1 VRGSWRVWGTVVALA
16 LLHFLLHLGLGL
28 DTIAPDLLTISLL
41 LAAREVGMGTAAG
54 IGFAFGLLLDA
65 FSLLAFG
72 ANAVA
77 MTILGAAGART
88 RDLFVGDSFFFVVSY
103 LFLGKWVKDLLH
115 WVLVGESVREPF
127 VQAMLVGSS
136 LNALYAAGVGV
147 LVVTVTGAWWE
158 SLR

>member
-1 VRGSWRVWGTVVALA
+1 MRGSWRVWATVGVLA

-28 DTIAPDLLTISLL
+28 GNIAPDLLTISLL

-54 IGFAFGLLLDA
+54 IGFAFGLMLDA

-72 ANAVA
+72 SNSVA
-77 MTILGAAGART
+77 MTLLGAAGART

-103 LFLGKWVKDLLH
+103 LFLGKWVKDLLY
-115 WVLVGESVREPF
+115 WVLVGEGIREPF
-127 VQAMLVGSS
+127 VQAVLVESS
-136 LNALYAAGVGV
+136 VNALYAAAVGV

>member
-1 VRGSWRVWGTVVALA
+1 MWATVVGLA
-16 LLHFLLHLGLGL
+16 FLHFLLHLGMGL
-28 DTIAPDLLTISLL
+28 DDVAPDLLTVALL
-41 LAAREVGMGTAAG
+41 LAAREVGMGSAAG

-77 MTILGAAGART
+77 MTVVGAAGART
-88 RDLFVGDSFFFVVSY
+88 RDWFVGDSFFFVVSY

-115 WVLVGESVREPF
+115 WVAVGEGVREPF
-127 VQAMLVGSS
+127 VQAL
-136 LNALYAAGVGV
+136 LIEAPLDAAYAAGIGV
-147 LVVTVTGAWWE
+147 LVVTITGAWWE

>member
-1 VRGSWRVWGTVVALA
+1 VRGSWRVWATVVVLA
-16 LLHFLLHLGLGL
+16 VLHFLLHLGFGLGN
-28 DTIAPDLLTISLL
+28 IAPDLLTISLL

-72 ANAVA
+72 ANSVA
-77 MTILGAAGART
+77 MTLLGAAGART

-103 LFLGKWVKDLLH
+103 LFLGKWVKDLLY
-115 WVLVGESVREPF
+115 WALVGEGIREPF
-127 VQAMLVGSS
+127 VQAILVGSS
-136 LNALYAAGVGV
+136 VNALYAAAVGV

>member
-1 VRGSWRVWGTVVALA
+1 MRGSWRVWATVAVLA

-28 DTIAPDLLTISLL
+28 GNLAPDLLTISLL

-72 ANAVA
+72 ANTVA
-77 MTILGAAGART
+77 MTALGAAGART

-103 LFLGKWVKDLLH
+103 LFLGKWVKDLLF
-115 WVLVGESVREPF
+115 WVLVGEGIREPF
-127 VQAMLVGSS
+127 VQAVLVESS
-136 LNALYAAGVGV
+136 VNALYAAAVGV

>member
-1 VRGSWRVWGTVVALA
+1 VRGSWRVWATVGVLA

-28 DTIAPDLLTISLL
+28 GNVAPDLLTISLL

-77 MTILGAAGART
+77 MTLLGASGART

-103 LFLGKWVKDLLH
+103 LFLGKWVKDLLY
-115 WVLVGESVREPF
+115 WVLVGEGIREPF
-127 VQAMLVGSS
+127 VQAVLVESS
-136 LNALYAAGVGV
+136 MNALYAAAVGV

>member
-1 VRGSWRVWGTVVALA
+1 MRGSWRVWATVVVMAV
-16 LLHFLLHLGLGL
+16 LHFLLHLGLGL
-28 DTIAPDLLTISLL
+28 GSRAPDLLTISLL

-72 ANAVA
+72 ANTAA
-77 MTILGAAGART
+77 MTVLGAAGART
-88 RDLFVGDSFFFVVSY
+88 RDLFVGDSFFFVISY
-103 LFLGKWVKDLLH
+103 LFLGKWVKDLLY
-115 WVLVGESVREPF
+115 WVMVGEGIREPF
-127 VQAMLVGSS
+127 VQAVLVESS
-136 LNALYAAGVGV
+136 VNALYAAAVGV

>member
-1 VRGSWRVWGTVVALA
+1 VRGSRRVWATVVALA
-16 LLHFLLHLGLGL
+16 FLHFLLHLGVGVEL
-28 DTIAPDLLTISLL
+28 APDLLTISLL

-72 ANAVA
+72 ANAIA

-88 RDLFVGDSFFFVVSY
+88 RDWFVGDSFFFVVSY
-103 LFLGKWVKDLLH
+103 LFLGKWAKDLLH
-115 WVLVGESVREPF
+115 WVAVGDAVREPF
-127 VQAMLVGSS
+127 VQAILWGAT
-136 LNALYAAGVGV
+136 LDALYAAAVGV
-147 LVVTVTGAWWE
+147 LVVTITGAWWE